1 MTARIGPGGPGGPV
15 FGYHGNGLLS
25 FLYGDFYFAVIDD
38 NPIVTST
45 SYDWV
50 VNWVK
55 FFPVDI
61 NPVESAL
68 VQCFKNLNKLSTT
81 LQKGNACS
89 AAGVS

>member
-50 VNWVK
+50 VTDLGMSAPAPSTFLSKRPCRMNR
-55 FFPVDI
+55 I
-61 NPVESAL
+61 NL
-68 VQCFKNLNKLSTT
+68 TKKKLDSEEIR
-81 LQKGNACS
+81 G
-89 AAGVS
+89 AA